1 MATSNPLGLRDLS
14 IVNGDRWRAAEIPA
28 VDGHGSAIAVA
39 RFYAGLVAG
48 CELDTAVRAALAQT

>member
-14 IVNGDRWRAAEIPA
+14 IVNGDRWRAAEIRRS
-28 VDGHGSAIAVA
+28 GHGSAIASPA
-39 RFYAGLVAG
+39 STRPGRR